1 MVEEKCETNGEI
13 MLQVTKE
20 EYFDTLRKVLP
31 ELDYDAGLATCVG
44 DPDFY
49 LELLNDFTML
59 KIKEELNSYLQE
71 KDANNYCI
79 CVHGFKNNAYTV
91 GAKEIGDMAYE
102 LEKLTKE
109 SISKAVI
116 KKQKKMFE
124 LYDSVCER
132 YREVCVI

>member
-71 KDANNYCI
+71 KDAKNYCI

-109 SISKAVI
+109 SVSKAVI
-116 KKQKKMFE
+116 KKQEKMFK

-132 YREVCVI
+132 YGEVRVI